1 MFDHIKQTESNTCMA
16 CVMAMIVGETE
27 KYVLDW
33 FEHIDPPFYDE
44 DAMIFLAHH
53 GFFLAMGLFI
63 SPEIKLTNKVMDDIG
78 VSVSFTGRPAFV
90 IVQSP
95 KTEGVVH
102 AVLWDGKDVLDP
114 LFDEK
119 RNIEDYVVDT
129 IFPITMSRR
138 RYNKLMEESVE
149 V

>member
-1 MFDHIKQTESNTCMA
+1 MFNHIKQTENNTCMA

-27 KYVLDW
+27 QYVLDW

-53 GFFLAMGLFI
+53 GFFLSMALEL
-63 SPEIKLTNKVMDDIG
+63 SPEIKLTNKVMDDI
-78 VSVSFTGRPAFV
+78 SVYISFTGRPAYL
-90 IVQSP
+90 IVDSP
-95 KTEGVVH
+95 KTEGVSH

-119 RNIEDYVVDT
+119 RRIEDYVVNT
-129 IFPITMSRR
+129 ILPITMSRR
-138 RYNKLMEESVE
+138 RYDKLMEESVE